1 LVIES
6 EFEYF
11 FHHEYFGEHVCIVNF
26 IDLIAHENGLFV
38 GLVIKLGNL
47 VDALFGLLNIMMVV
61 LVFILDEV
69 DGLGELLFLFVEFF
83 ELVDADVGGESGLE
97 EAGFELFEERGF
109 VLVDGAEELVAAWG

>member
-1 LVIES
+1 M
-6 EFEYF
+6 
-11 FHHEYFGEHVCIVNF
+11 CIVNF